1 VDIEF
6 GLEAAPGIRFVRR
19 DEPFDEL
26 GRVAGLDFW
35 NVIFDEERFDLLLDA
50 TPGPDGRVA
59 V

>member
-6 GLEAAPGIRFVRR
+6 GLEAAPGKRFVRR

-26 GRVAGLDFW
+26 GRVAGLAFW
-35 NVIFDEERFDLLLDA
+35 TVIFDEERFDLLLDK